1 MVASLKG
8 DLNDS
13 KNFTKVIKT
22 HKIRLVPA
30 PPGNYMTTCMTC
42 STTCHKYCRISDD
55 SDKSGCTCISNNY
68 CIKCKNKCHWT
79 QHKLRPY
86 YYEDYMDEEVVILD
100 DLKKSIVIVNL
111 IWIKRHNYF

>member
-8 DLNDS
+8 DLKDS

-22 HKIRLVPA
+22 HKIRLVLA
-30 PPGNYMTTCMTC
+30 PSGNYMTTCMTC

-55 SDKSGCTCISNNY
+55 SDKSGCACISNNY

-79 QHKLRPY
+79 KHKNRPY
-86 YYEDYMDEEVVILD
+86 YY
-100 DLKKSIVIVNL
+100 
-111 IWIKRHNYF
+111 

>member
-30 PPGNYMTTCMTC
+30 PPGNYMTICMTC

-79 QHKLRPY
+79 QHKNRPY
-86 YYEDYMDEEVVILD
+86 YY
-100 DLKKSIVIVNL
+100 
-111 IWIKRHNYF
+111 